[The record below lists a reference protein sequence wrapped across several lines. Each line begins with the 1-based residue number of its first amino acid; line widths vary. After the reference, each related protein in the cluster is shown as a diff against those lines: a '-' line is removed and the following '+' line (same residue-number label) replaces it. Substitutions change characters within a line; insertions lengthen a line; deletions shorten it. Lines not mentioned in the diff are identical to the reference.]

1 VGTSWSTT
9 VGTATPVTFDS
20 IVRVIESLAG
30 RLSGEM
36 QRNYPVGSDRYATS
50 SGSIYS
56 WLTMRGHV
64 CAGGACER
72 ESIEAMNGVLAVAKS
87 FLLPAAIGAL
97 LIYFCYHALAG
108 DQGLA
113 AWAELQKE
121 EEALEVQ
128 IADLE
133 IRRDAIQAALVRL
146 QDRTMDLDYV
156 EEIARTQ
163 LSYVR
168 PDEILVSS
176 R

>member
-1 VGTSWSTT
+1 
-9 VGTATPVTFDS
+9 
-20 IVRVIESLAG
+20 
-30 RLSGEM
+30 
-36 QRNYPVGSDRYATS
+36 
-50 SGSIYS
+50 
-56 WLTMRGHV
+56 
-64 CAGGACER
+64 
-72 ESIEAMNGVLAVAKS
+72 MNGVLAVAKS

-97 LIYFCYHALAG
+97 LIYFCYHALSG

-128 IADLE
+128 IANLE

-146 QDRTMDLDYV
+146 QDRTMDLDFV
-156 EEIARTQ
+156 EEIARTR

-168 PDEILVSS
+168 PDEILVSA